1 MNKRKILSNDRF
13 DIEKTLIDDII
24 SLRKQLAQAIVE
36 RDNAL
41 FMCAELA
48 RQKRQLNDEIW
59 ALTDR
64 EKRENP

>member
-41 FMCAELA
+41 SMCMELA
-48 RQKRQLNDEIW
+48 RQKNKLNDEVW